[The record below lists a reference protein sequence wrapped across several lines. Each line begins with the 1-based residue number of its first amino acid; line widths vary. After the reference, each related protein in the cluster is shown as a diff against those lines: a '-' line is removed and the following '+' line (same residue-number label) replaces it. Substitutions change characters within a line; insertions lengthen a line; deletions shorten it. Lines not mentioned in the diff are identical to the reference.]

1 MSEEEIRNQLQLT
14 NERIYEQLTYAET
27 KNAVLVGLLGAAIF
41 GITSVII
48 DLNETDLLWLKIIL
62 GISIGSML
70 IALCVSLSSFFPI
83 QQTQNLKRDKN
94 LFFYG
99 DIAKFK
105 SGDDYIL
112 EAKRAK
118 DIELQLAE
126 QNLLVSTIVCK
137 KHRKFI
143 VALQFTFASIF
154 LPYYLYLL
162 YNTLSKLFRKKRK
175 RK

>member
-27 KNAVLVGLLGAAIF
+27 KNAVLAGLLGAVIF

-48 DLNETDLLWLKIIL
+48 DLNEDLLWLKIIL

-126 QNLLVSTIVCK
+126 QNILVSTIVCK
-137 KHRKFI
+137 KYRKFI
-143 VALQFTFASIF
+143 VALQFTFSSIF

-162 YNTLSKLFRKKRK
+162 YNTLSKLFRKKRN